1 MEEIDVS
8 VNGQWLSEIGAQ
20 LVSRDIPMLPETEEN
35 AIKLAGRDGQLNFG
49 STYAARLLSLGLFV
63 MGDDYDGVVGKLANI
78 FNVRRGPLFIVFS
91 DRQDKRYMAE
101 YRGSISFDTST
112 GNRLVNVPLKMDDPF
127 PESRQTTE
135 LREYGEGLEYDQGY
149 FYISDSQF
157 SITASGQTATVNNE
171 GSDVAYPLI
180 RITGAFIDL
189 SLSDGDQTFT
199 FSGSIGTNDVLEID
213 CDPSKCKVRLNGENA
228 FSRSNG
234 VFFAFEPGETTIT
247 VTATNPNFAL
257 EIIYRYKYLF

>member
-1 MEEIDVS
+1 MEDIDVS

-35 AIKLAGRDGQLNFG
+35 AVKLAGRDGQLNFG
-49 STYAARLLSLGLFV
+49 STYAARPIGLGLFV
-63 MGDDYDGVVGKLANI
+63 MGDDYDGVVSKLANI
-78 FNVRRGPLFIVFS
+78 FNIRKGTLFIVFS
-91 DRQDKRYMAE
+91 DRLDKRYMAE

-112 GNRLVNVPLKMDDPF
+112 GNRLINMPLKMDDPF

-149 FYISDSQF
+149 FYISDSF
-157 SITASGQTATVNNE
+157 FEITASGQAVSFNNE
-171 GSDVAYPLI
+171 GSDIAYPLI
-180 RITGAFIDL
+180 RITGAFTDL
-189 SLSDGDQTFT
+189 SLSDGEETFT
-199 FSGSIGTNDVLEID
+199 FSDSVGSNDVLEID
-213 CDPSKCKVRLNGENA
+213 CDPSKYKVRLNGENA

-234 VFFAFEPGETTIT
+234 VFFVLEPGETTFT
-247 VTATNPNFAL
+247 VTAGSPNFTL